1 MLVSGGLAADWPDTR
16 RLSGNLGPFCRRSVV
31 GWPGPPGLALGCPM
45 LNWCFSFAC
54 AVPRPCWW
62 LSGGVGGSG
71 VLPNS
76 SGLPPASAPRK
87 PGPSDCAQWT
97 CQVGR
102 GLAKLDEV
110 EKWIHTSHCRQ
121 GAHASVLSFVKR
133 QTLCVGNRMKMVKHM
148 AWATTIVSIVARN

>member
-87 PGPSDCAQWT
+87 PGPSDCAQWL
-97 CQVGR
+97 G
-102 GLAKLDEV
+102 GLAKLDGDLPS
-110 EKWIHTSHCRQ
+110 WTRLRNGSIPR
-121 GAHASVLSFVKR
+121 
-133 QTLCVGNRMKMVKHM
+133 
-148 AWATTIVSIVARN
+148 IVAKEHTLAFYHLLKGRHCALGIG